1 RGRRRGRRPGRR
13 SGPRGSIPRTFLR
26 CAEGQA
32 PAPAV
37 RDLMI
42 AEADRAMPA
51 RPSTVRTLPGGHS
64 PFAARPFELAA
75 ALVP

>member
-1 RGRRRGRRPGRR
+1 
-13 SGPRGSIPRTFLR
+13 
-26 CAEGQA
+26 
-32 PAPAV
+32 
-37 RDLMI
+37 MI

-75 ALVP
+75 ALVA